1 MNRSLQGAVHETG
14 LDRITKTKNIIKM
27 KKDYSAVPKEDF
39 VDFVVESFKY
49 KTLLP
54 KKYLDKKNE
63 KYQIEKNKQFAVL
76 PGTIT
81 NIMVKEGEEIELGD
95 SIMTFEAMKMNNVI
109 TATFKGKVKKIHVKI
124 GDVVTKKQL
133 LIEYE

>member
-1 MNRSLQGAVHETG
+1 
-14 LDRITKTKNIIKM
+14 
-27 KKDYSAVPKEDF
+27 
-39 VDFVVESFKY
+39 
-49 KTLLP
+49 
-54 KKYLDKKNE
+54 
-63 KYQIEKNKQFAVL
+63 
-76 PGTIT
+76 
-81 NIMVKEGEEIELGD
+81 MVKEGEEIELGD

>member
-1 MNRSLQGAVHETG
+1 M
-14 LDRITKTKNIIKM
+14 
-27 KKDYSAVPKEDF
+27 
-39 VDFVVESFKY
+39 
-49 KTLLP
+49 
-54 KKYLDKKNE
+54 
-63 KYQIEKNKQFAVL
+63 